1 MTSGYSVLVVL
12 DVGGRIHHAVG
23 LDPTGKRAH
32 DGSLPNNQPKL
43 QTDAVRTTSS
53 GNFVVG
59 RLLSPSGDCRGGARS
74 EALGQR
80 RQAYAGQAPLRGTR
94 LGDRT
99 AAVMFLSASDVDS
112 PM

>member
-1 MTSGYSVLVVL
+1 MTSGYSVLVGL
-12 DVGGRIHHAVG
+12 DVGWGNHHAVG
-23 LDPTGKRAH
+23 LDPTGKRPH

-43 QTDAVRTTSS
+43 RTDAVRTTSS

-80 RQAYAGQAPLRGTR
+80 RQA
-94 LGDRT
+94 
-99 AAVMFLSASDVDS
+99 
-112 PM
+112 